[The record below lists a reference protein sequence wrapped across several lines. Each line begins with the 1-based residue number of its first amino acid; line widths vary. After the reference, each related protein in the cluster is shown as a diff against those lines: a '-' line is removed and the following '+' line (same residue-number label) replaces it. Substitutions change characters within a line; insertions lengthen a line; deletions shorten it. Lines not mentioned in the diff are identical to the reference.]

1 MIVSVLTVLLCAGLH
16 RPVKLYTTPLS
27 VHVDDVTVVSSLLGN
42 GSAVVT
48 YKVDVFTSGTGQ
60 VELHLSLEERQGGP
74 VAEDSL
80 LLPNCPQPGGCVVTG
95 KGQLVVK
102 TPRLWWP
109 WTMSPD
115 DPGYLYTLEV
125 GSSTCIIASGTWFSG
140 SQYTCYNVLVVANEP
155 KKDQC
160 RLLYL

>member
-1 MIVSVLTVLLCAGLH
+1 MVSTLTALLCAGLH

-48 YKVDVFTSGTGQ
+48 YEVDVFTSGTGQ

-115 DPGYLYTLEV
+115 NPGYLYTLEV
-125 GSSTCIIASGTWFSG
+125 GSSTCIIAHGFGVPSIVGVVLQCAYG
-140 SQYTCYNVLVVANEP
+140 SQ
-155 KKDQC
+155 
-160 RLLYL
+160 